1 MILDYNDFLE
11 SKKYKIDDVGFEVD
25 ELNPMLF
32 DFQRDIVTWSLKRG
46 RSAIFA
52 DCGLGKT
59 PMQLEWAHH
68 VVEYTSKPVLIL
80 APLSVSR
87 QTIRE
92 GDKFGINVIHLDGKT
107 ATDDVYISNYE
118 QMHNIDFSEF
128 GGIVLDESSILKS
141 YSGKYRN
148 EIIEKTKHIKYKLA
162 CTATP
167 APNDYMELGNHSE
180 FLGSL
185 TRAEMLAMFFVHD
198 SGDTQKWRL
207 KGHSEDSYWS
217 WMTEWA
223 VMIRKPSD
231 LGYEDKGFDLP
242 ELKIHQH
249 IINAKPLDG
258 ELFSTMARTMT
269 ERRVARK
276 ETIEERTSTAANIVN
291 GSDGAFLV
299 WCNLND
305 ESAMLKSKIDD
316 AVEVKGSDSDNHK
329 IDSFNGFSSGLVGRL
344 VTKPKIGGFGM
355 NWQHCN
361 NSIFVGLSDS
371 YEQYYQAVRRTW
383 RFGQEKEVNVHI
395 VISENEGNVLA
406 NIMRKEK
413 DAIRMAENMV
423 SKMKK
428 LSTSKVHTHNDSEV
442 EGYTSKIVE
451 TDKYKAIHGDCI
463 EEIKTIDSDSVGF
476 TVFSP
481 PFAELYTYSDS
492 NRDMGNAKDYDEF
505 FIHFDYL
512 IKEIYRVTQ
521 PGRLVSIH
529 CIDIPMMK
537 ERDGAIGLKDFPGD
551 IIRAFQKHNFIYH
564 SRHAIWKDPLIE
576 ATRTKALGLMHK
588 QLMKDSS
595 MCRSGLPDY
604 LITMRKDG
612 SNISPIDHPY
622 GLTEFIGEG
631 DIGEKGGNSSHHT
644 WRAYA
649 SPVWMDIRQSNTLNK
664 NPARHEKD
672 DKHICPLQ
680 LDTID
685 RALTLWS
692 KEGDTVLSPFMGIG
706 SEGFS
711 AIKMDRK
718 FIGIELKDSYFSEA
732 VKNLNNAS
740 IDNQIDIF
748 EAGCEE

>member
-1 MILDYNDFLE
+1 MEYKDFLD
-11 SKKYKIDDVGFEVD
+11 SKITKVENVGFD
-25 ELNPMLF
+25 PGELNPMLF
-32 DFQRDIVTWSLKRG
+32 DFQKDIVRWCLKKG

-59 PMQLEWAHH
+59 PMQLEWARHIS
-68 VVEYTSKPVLIL
+68 ERTESPVLIL
-80 APLSVSR
+80 APLAVSR
-87 QTIRE
+87 QTINE
-92 GDKFGINVIHLDGKT
+92 GDKFGIHVEHLES
-107 ATDDVYISNYE
+107 DVFGPGIYISNYE
-118 QMHNIDFSEF
+118 QLHNIDLDQFK
-128 GGIVLDESSILKS
+128 GIVLDESSILKS

-148 EIIEKTKHIKYKLA
+148 EIIDRTSHIRYKLA

-185 TRAEMLAMFFVHD
+185 TRAEMLAMFFVYD

-207 KGHSEDSYWS
+207 KGYSEDSYWN

-231 LGYEDKGFDLP
+231 LGYEDKGFNLP

-249 IINAKPLDG
+249 IISAKPLSG
-258 ELFSTMARTMT
+258 EIFPTMARTMT

-276 ETIEERTSTAANIVN
+276 ETIDERTDMASKIVN
-291 GSDGAFLV
+291 DTEGPFLI
-299 WCNLND
+299 WCNLNN
-305 ESAMLKSKIDD
+305 ESALLKDKIQN
-316 AVEVKGSDSDNHK
+316 AIEVKGSDSDAHK
-329 IDSFNGFSSGLVGRL
+329 IDSFNGFSKGQVSRL

-383 RFGQEKEVNVHI
+383 RFGQKKEVNVHI
-395 VISENEGNVLA
+395 VIAENEGNVLA

-413 DAIRMAENMV
+413 DAERMAQSMV
-423 SKMKK
+423 NKMKQ
-428 LSTSKVHTHNDSEV
+428 LSTAKIHTGDSNNMET
-442 EGYTSKIVE
+442 YNSKIVE

-463 EEIKTIDSDSVGF
+463 EEIKTIETDSIGF

-492 NRDMGNAKDYDEF
+492 LRDMGNAKDYDEF

-512 IKEIYRVTQ
+512 VGELLRVTQ

-551 IIRAFQKHNFIYH
+551 IIRAFQKHGFIYH

-604 LITMRKDG
+604 LVTMRKPG
-612 SNISPIDHPY
+612 TNKNPINHPY

-631 DIGEKGGNSSHHT
+631 DMEAKGGNSSHHT

-649 SPVWMDIRQSNTLNK
+649 SPVWMDIRQGNTLNK
-664 NPARHEKD
+664 NPARAEQD

-706 SEGFS
+706 SEGYS
-711 AIKMDRK
+711 AIKMNRR
-718 FIGIELKDSYFSEA
+718 FVGIELKESYFIEA
-732 VKNLNNAS
+732 IKNLDTAS
-740 IDNQIDIF
+740 IDNQISIF
-748 EAGCEE
+748 QSAS

>member
-1 MILDYNDFLE
+1 MDYNKFLDSKVTKVE
-11 SKKYKIDDVGFEVD
+11 SVGFEVD
-25 ELNPMLF
+25 DLNSMLF
-32 DFQRDIVTWSLKRG
+32 DFQKDIVRWSLKKG

-52 DCGLGKT
+52 DCGMGKT
-59 PMQLEWAHH
+59 PMQLEWAHK
-68 VVEYTSKPVLIL
+68 VCEKTSMPVLIL
-80 APLSVSR
+80 APLAVSR
-87 QTIRE
+87 QTINE
-92 GDKFGINVIHLDGKT
+92 GDKFGIDVEHLEGDPH
-107 ATDDVYISNYE
+107 TDSIFISNYE
-118 QMHNIDFSEF
+118 QMHNINLDLF

-148 EIIEKTKHIKYKLA
+148 DIIDRTKHIKYKLA

-185 TRAEMLAMFFVHD
+185 TRSEMLAMFFVHD

-207 KGHSEDSYWS
+207 KGYSEESYWE

-223 VMIRKPSD
+223 VMIRRPSD
-231 LGYEDKGFDLP
+231 LGYNDEGFDLP

-249 IINAKPLDG
+249 IIKAKPLDG
-258 ELFSTMARTMT
+258 ELFSTNARTMT

-276 ETIEERTSTAANIVN
+276 ETIEERCNMAADIVN
-291 GSDGAFLV
+291 DTEGPFLI

-305 ESAMLKSKIDD
+305 ESARLKSGIDN
-316 AVEVKGSDSDNHK
+316 AIEVKGSDSDDHK
-329 IDSFNGFSSGLVGRL
+329 IKSFNGFSKGLIDRI

-383 RFGQEKEVNVHI
+383 RFGQKKPVNVHI

-406 NIMRKEK
+406 NIMRKEE
-413 DAIRMAENMV
+413 DAKRMAENMV
-423 SKMKK
+423 NKMKR
-428 LSTSKVHTHNDSEV
+428 LSTAKIHHGERIV
-442 EGYTSKIVE
+442 EDGYTPNVVE
-451 TDKYKAIHGDCI
+451 TDKYKAINGDCI
-463 EEIKTIDSDSVGF
+463 EEIKTIESESIGF

-492 NRDMGNAKDYDEF
+492 NRDMGNAKDYNEF
-505 FIHFDYL
+505 FRHFDYL
-512 IKEIYRVTQ
+512 IKELFRVTQ
-521 PGRLVSIH
+521 TGRLVSIH

-551 IIRAFQKHNFIYH
+551 IIRAFQKHGFIYH

-588 QLMKDSS
+588 QLTKDST

-604 LITMRKDG
+604 LITMRKNG
-612 SNISPIDHPY
+612 TNKNPIDHPY
-622 GLTEFIGEG
+622 GLTEFVGEG
-631 DIGEKGGNSSHHT
+631 DMAAKGGNISHNT

-649 SPVWMDIRQSNTLNK
+649 SPVWMDIRQGNTLNK
-664 NPARHEKD
+664 NPARAEQD

-711 AIKMDRK
+711 AIKMKRK
-718 FIGIELKDSYFSEA
+718 FVGIELKDSYFTEA
-732 VKNLNNAS
+732 VKNLNNAAIS
-740 IDNQIDIF
+740 NQIGIF
-748 EAGCEE
+748 DSE